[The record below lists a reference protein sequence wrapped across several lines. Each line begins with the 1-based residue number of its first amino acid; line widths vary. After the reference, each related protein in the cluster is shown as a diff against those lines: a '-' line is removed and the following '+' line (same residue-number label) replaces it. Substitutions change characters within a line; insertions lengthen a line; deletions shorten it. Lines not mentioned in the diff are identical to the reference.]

1 MADSYA
7 KKIQWKIEKMDPGS
21 VFVRSDFA
29 EIADGETL
37 RRNLNRLTENGTLYR
52 VQKGVYEKPKFNA
65 RLGEKVATDPQKV
78 AKALARGY
86 HWTIVPAGKLHS
98 INWGFLRRFRR
109 CGVTS
114 AMGRIEAIAGIEQS
128 WSSDTGQTVRSAE

>member
-29 EIADGETL
+29 EIADSETL

-78 AKALARGY
+78 AKAL
-86 HWTIVPAGKLHS
+86 
-98 INWGFLRRFRR
+98 GFLRRFRR

>member
-65 RLGEKVATDPQKV
+65 RLGEKVDDRSK
-78 AKALARGY
+78 RGSCTQSTGAFY
-86 HWTIVPAGKLHS
+86 AGSGGVVLHQRWAVSKL
-98 INWGFLRRFRR
+98 
-109 CGVTS
+109 
-114 AMGRIEAIAGIEQS
+114 
-128 WSSDTGQTVRSAE
+128 

>member
-29 EIADGETL
+29 EIADSETL

-65 RLGEKVATDPQKV
+65 RL
-78 AKALARGY
+78 
-86 HWTIVPAGKLHS
+86 
-98 INWGFLRRFRR
+98 